1 MVVLGGDL
9 NGHVGRESDG
19 YEGVDGLFGY
29 GIRNMEGET
38 ILELGDSMDMIVHGT
53 QFKKDE
59 NKIMTY
65 SSGASNTTVD
75 YLIIRKQDRKCLWD
89 EKAIPGE
96 EAVSQNHLILVDTKV
111 RGAVKAQ
118 RTKFRPRR
126 KVWRLNDE
134 NVRRQFQDKLV
145 LREVGEGDVNVVW
158 EKARLL
164 NTANEACG

>member
-1 MVVLGGDL
+1 
-9 NGHVGRESDG
+9 
-19 YEGVDGLFGY
+19 
-29 GIRNMEGET
+29 
-38 ILELGDSMDMIVHGT
+38 MDMIVRGT

-65 SSGASNTTVD
+65 SSGGLNTTVD

-145 LREVGEGDVNVVW
+145 LGEAGEGDVNVVR
-158 EKARLL
+158 EKARD
-164 NTANEACG
+164 C